1 MWILLPENYAAD
13 IGGLWEASKVGEI
26 VRHERHWNRKL
37 AELWQTVFSSG
48 TVSYLMSF
56 KIILLL
62 FWKISCLNKS
72 SVQFYISLYLTY
84 L

>member
-1 MWILLPENYAAD
+1 MWILLSEKYSAD
-13 IGGLWEASKVGEI
+13 IGGFWETSKVGEI
-26 VRHERHWNRKL
+26 VRDERHWNRKL
-37 AELWQTVFSSG
+37 AELWWTVCSSG

-62 FWKISCLNKS
+62 FWKASCLNKS